1 MITPLSAGHMIGGAI
16 WKIVKD
22 GEEDIV
28 YAVDFNHKKEQHL
41 NGCDIEKIQR
51 PSLLITDAYNAKQK
65 QQRRRVRDEQLMTN
79 ILQVCSTFLCF
90 EKMRRKRI
98 NVLDPS
104 QQRQCFAMRGHRRTR
119 PGTGSHGGPPLADP

>member
-79 ILQVCSTFLCF
+79 ILQVSSTFF
-90 EKMRRKRI
+90 
-98 NVLDPS
+98 
-104 QQRQCFAMRGHRRTR
+104 
-119 PGTGSHGGPPLADP
+119 PPRN